1 MSAIVLDQVSKS
13 FDDLKAVD
21 KLSLSIPFGEI
32 YALLGTNGAGK
43 TTTLNMISGLLL
55 PDHGNVFIDS
65 VPYDGMSKDIRGNI
79 GYLTSEMG
87 LYENLSVRESLYFFG
102 KIRGMNAEQVDQ
114 RIGELGPF
122 LGIDSFIDKRF
133 PKLSSGQKQ
142 RSLVAM
148 TFLHDPQILFLDEI
162 TASIDIVSSRMI
174 MDFLKSEKKRGK
186 AIVFSSHIL
195 SEAEYIADRIGIIAD
210 GKLMTEGTKEELCS
224 TYNVDNLSDAFF
236 IAVKEG
242 NNA

>member
-1 MSAIVLDQVSKS
+1 MSAIILDQVTKK
-13 FDDLKAVD
+13 FDDLVAVN

-55 PDHGNVFIDS
+55 PDCGSVLIDS
-65 VPYDGMSKDIRGNI
+65 APYDGMSKQIRGKI

-102 KIRGMNAEQVDQ
+102 RIRGMSSRDVDH
-114 RIGELGPF
+114 RINELESF
-122 LGIDSFIDKRF
+122 LGVTEFIDKRF

-174 MDFLKSEKKRGK
+174 MDFLKNEKKRGK

-210 GKLMTEGTKEELCS
+210 GRLLVEGTKESLCEQFGVE
-224 TYNVDNLSDAFF
+224 TLNDAFF
-236 IAVKEG
+236 EAVKGG